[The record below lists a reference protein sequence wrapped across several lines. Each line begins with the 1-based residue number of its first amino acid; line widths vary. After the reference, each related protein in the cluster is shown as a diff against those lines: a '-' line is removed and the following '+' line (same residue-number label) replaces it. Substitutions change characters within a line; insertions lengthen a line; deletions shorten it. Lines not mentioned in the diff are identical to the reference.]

1 MTKFDFIIIGA
12 GSAGCVLADK
22 LSKCGNFQ
30 VCLLEAGP
38 KDKHWSIHMP
48 LGVASLMK
56 NKALNWQFDT
66 VPESTQNNRTIFN
79 PRGKTLGGSSSIN
92 AMLYI

>member
-1 MTKFDFIIIGA
+1 MKKFDFIIGA

-22 LSKCGNFQ
+22 LSACGKYQ

-48 LGVASLMK
+48 IGVIELMK
-56 NKALNWQFDT
+56 NKVLNWQFNSA
-66 VPESTQNNRTIFN
+66 PEPT
-79 PRGKTLGGSSSIN
+79 
-92 AMLYI
+92 